1 LKRLVSQ
8 PRRPNRPATKSFLP
22 HPPPFFSP
30 SPFRHLFRRPVL
42 RNRSGT
48 ERTKGL
54 VLFRNAFRLKPTN
67 LNMLYLKRYALM
79 FRGTEQLKRYAPAEL
94 LRCRFNSFL
103 GDAPFIEA
111 FDDESLFFK
120 SL

>member
-1 LKRLVSQ
+1 MVSS
-8 PRRPNRPATKSFLP
+8 AYCSAI
-22 HPPPFFSP
+22 
-30 SPFRHLFRRPVL
+30 LFRRPVL

-48 ERTKGL
+48 ERAKGL
-54 VLFRNAFRLKPTN
+54 ALFRHSFRTNPTTFN
-67 LNMLYLKRYALM
+67 VLYLKRYAPM

-103 GDAPFIEA
+103 GDAPSIEA